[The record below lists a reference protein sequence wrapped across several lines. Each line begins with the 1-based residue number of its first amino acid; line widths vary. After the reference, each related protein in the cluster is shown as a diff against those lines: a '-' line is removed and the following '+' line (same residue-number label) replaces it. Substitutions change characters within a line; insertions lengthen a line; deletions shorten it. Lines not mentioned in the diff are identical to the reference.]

1 MTTKGKIS
9 PEELE
14 RFYESSK
21 LAGVKPGW
29 LGRGSQ
35 ATPKTQPFL
44 WRWSEIRPL
53 VHLSGEVVTPDR
65 DVERRTMRLSNPG
78 LDYGTT
84 HTIPA
89 ALQLLLRPPPHPH
102 RHPVGVG
109 RGRGLHHG

>member
-35 ATPKTQPFL
+35 APPPKTQPFL

-53 VHLSGEVVTPDR
+53 VHLS
-65 DVERRTMRLSNPG
+65 
-78 LDYGTT
+78 
-84 HTIPA
+84 
-89 ALQLLLRPPPHPH
+89 
-102 RHPVGVG
+102 
-109 RGRGLHHG
+109 

>member
-35 ATPKTQPFL
+35 APPQDPAV
-44 WRWSEIRPL
+44 PL
-53 VHLSGEVVTPDR
+53 AVV
-65 DVERRTMRLSNPG
+65 
-78 LDYGTT
+78 
-84 HTIPA
+84 
-89 ALQLLLRPPPHPH
+89 
-102 RHPVGVG
+102 
-109 RGRGLHHG
+109 

>member
-35 ATPKTQPFL
+35 A
-44 WRWSEIRPL
+44 
-53 VHLSGEVVTPDR
+53 
-65 DVERRTMRLSNPG
+65 
-78 LDYGTT
+78 
-84 HTIPA
+84 
-89 ALQLLLRPPPHPH
+89 PPPP
-102 RHPVGVG
+102 RPSRSSGGGLRSG
-109 RGRGLHHG
+109 RWFTLAER